1 VVKHL
6 SLCLSVCLSVCLSIF
21 SHISKTTRL
30 KFCLS
35 VCLSFWPPVCVGLC
49 NGRVSVCL
57 PLRTSPLCLA
67 SCLSVYPSVCLS
79 VCVGRCNGLLS
90 VCLSAHLSV
99 CLSGRL
105 YVIIPKKTTR
115 TAATRRRHDGDTTAP
130 AVKHLF
136 SGVFTCTEAL
146 STPRRTRPSLESIY
160 RVSLKVDLCEG
171 NKIIS
176 FNKFISPQPVGGPSK
191 REKNPGP
198 WARAQCIHCLRR
210 PCIYPSV
217 YLSAWVCV
225 TAVCLS
231 VCPFV
236 CLSACQCVYSSFERH
251 ISTRFAHLDNE
262 RRQSD

>member
-1 VVKHL
+1 MWVCVTVG
-6 SLCLSVCLSVCLSIF
+6 CLSVCPSAHLPSVWPPVCLSIP
-21 SHISKTTRL
+21 
-30 KFCLS
+30 LS
-35 VCLSFWPPVCVGLC
+35 VC
-49 NGRVSVCL
+49 
-57 PLRTSPLCLA
+57 
-67 SCLSVYPSVCLS
+67 

-136 SGVFTCTEAL
+136 SSVFTCTGAL

-191 REKNPGP
+191 RKKIRGPG
-198 WARAQCIHCLRR
+198 HV
-210 PCIYPSV
+210 PSV
-217 YLSAWVCV
+217 
-225 TAVCLS
+225 
-231 VCPFV
+231 P
-236 CLSACQCVYSSFERH
+236 
-251 ISTRFAHLDNE
+251 IG
-262 RRQSD
+262 